1 MEDGP
6 FIRGLDETL
15 QSLNIHREAYYGGT
29 FTGNHAHKCLTV
41 RLELKCFI
49 YTYIP
54 DFHARLP
61 ILTPYAA
68 LSPTLLDRGALR
80 WRKRLR

>member
-1 MEDGP
+1 MRHSNPEH
-6 FIRGLDETL
+6 TL
-15 QSLNIHREAYYGGT
+15 REAYYGGT
-29 FTGNHAHKCLTV
+29 FTGNDAHKCLTV

-61 ILTPYAA
+61 VLTPYAA
-68 LSPTLLDRGALR
+68 LSPTLLDSGALR
-80 WRKRLR
+80 WRKRLM